1 MLLLRL
7 DQIGP
12 IIFVVVTLL
21 FITILM
27 VGSRWNRRLMMEA
40 WDRVA
45 HSLAP
50 HSENIGGRIGK
61 NLFRMVA
68 TPKKEAPF
76 RKVNVI
82 MSAMDRENAFHY
94 ILRYFH
100 TDEDILVFQG
110 DVRDLRTVPNL
121 ELVPMTAKILE
132 GRVKVRRPET
142 NGMVEFSTKDFGY
155 KSEFL
160 VFTKD
165 REFARYVLRKK
176 EVQDTIEQAA
186 DTLDRISISDA
197 SPNILVTCKAQLP
210 KIHQTTALFHTLGI
224 RVHRYVRSSI

>member
-1 MLLLRL
+1 MRL
-7 DQIGP
+7 EQIGP
-12 IIFVVVTLL
+12 FIFIVVTLI
-21 FITILM
+21 FIIVLM
-27 VGSRWNRRLMMEA
+27 IGSRWNQRLLREA

-50 HSENIGGRIGK
+50 HSEKIGGRIGH
-61 NLFRMVA
+61 NLFRMMA
-68 TPKKEAPF
+68 FPKKEAPF

-82 MSAMDRENAFHY
+82 MSTMDRENAFHY

-100 TDEDILVFQG
+100 TDEDLLMFQG
-110 DVRDLRTVPNL
+110 DVRDLRTVPTL
-121 ELVPMTAKILE
+121 ELVPITAKILE

-142 NGMVEFSTKDFGY
+142 SEMIEFSTKDFGY
-155 KSEFL
+155 TSEFL

-176 EVQDTIEQAA
+176 EVQDTVEHSA
-186 DTLDRISISDA
+186 DTLDRVSISED

-210 KIHQTTALFHTLGI
+210 NIPQSTALFQTLGK